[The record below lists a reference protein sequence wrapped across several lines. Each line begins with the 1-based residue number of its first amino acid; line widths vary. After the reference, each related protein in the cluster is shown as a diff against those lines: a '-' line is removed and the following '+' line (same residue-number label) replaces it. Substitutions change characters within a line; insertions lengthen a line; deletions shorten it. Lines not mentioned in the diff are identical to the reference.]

1 MAESSTRK
9 PDSQRFDPYSI
20 TGRGPVAERHLPLIV
35 VGAGPAGIAAAL
47 AAAEAGVETMLVDE
61 HPVAASLMGLD
72 VPLHFGQRMN
82 AAVQNKERMIERLVE
97 SNPRLADA
105 FERGIDIQLG
115 VYAWG
120 AFMNGPSVHV
130 PD

>member
-1 MAESSTRK
+1 VS
-9 PDSQRFDPYSI
+9 
-20 TGRGPVAERHLPLIV
+20 LIV

-47 AAAEAGVETMLVDE
+47 AAAEAGVDTMLVDE

-82 AAVQNKERMIERLVE
+82 GAVQNKERMVERLAE
-97 SNPRLADA
+97 SNPRLTDA

-115 VYAWG
+115 ITPG
-120 AFMNGPSVHV
+120 ALS
-130 PD
+130 